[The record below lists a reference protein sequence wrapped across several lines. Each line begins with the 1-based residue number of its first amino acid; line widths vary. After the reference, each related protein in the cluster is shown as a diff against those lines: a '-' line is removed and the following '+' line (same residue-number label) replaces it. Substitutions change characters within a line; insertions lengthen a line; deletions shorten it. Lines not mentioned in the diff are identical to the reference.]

1 MKINLLSRIIYD
13 FDVKKI
19 RNLYF
24 IQLIR
29 KEQICRKRK
38 IDYWEKDIYRSDI
51 SMIAVTHVSAISS
64 MSCSRHCP
72 CESSTDGGTTIAVLF
87 YSNW

>member
-1 MKINLLSRIIYD
+1 MIYD
-13 FDVKKI
+13 FDIKKI

-38 IDYWEKDIYRSDI
+38 IDY
-51 SMIAVTHVSAISS
+51 
-64 MSCSRHCP
+64 
-72 CESSTDGGTTIAVLF
+72 
-87 YSNW
+87 